1 MIRVSVPV
9 TAHRF
14 APLALI
20 GPILTLDGSLQTG
33 RLARWGLKSR
43 LECCP

>member
-1 MIRVSVPV
+1 MNRVSVPV
-9 TAHRF
+9 DASRF
-14 APLALI
+14 VPMALI

-33 RLARWGLKSR
+33 RLARRGLKSR